1 MTSSKGIAT
10 KTTDLETFVEY
21 SLYILSS
28 ALACADS
35 SNLLN
40 FLKEFELTLSQ
51 IREFFNNSPKRLLFY
66 IKTAHKMHNMET
78 HPDNKRKNVAKEVK
92 DSQNEMA

>member
-1 MTSSKGIAT
+1 MTGSKGIAT

-21 SLYILSS
+21 SLYISS
-28 ALACADS
+28 STLACADS
-35 SNLLN
+35 SNQLN

-66 IKTAHKMHNMET
+66 IKTAYQRYFGTFSKLYYRLKESQMAYG
-78 HPDNKRKNVAKEVK
+78 KRFF
-92 DSQNEMA
+92 